1 MTYSRTFSFLSG
13 TAPQSTSRNHRCCL
27 TSSAPFCKKEQPSSA
42 QRRPAGRES
51 TEHRQALEDSTQRE
65 TRIRHESSLCPQRK
79 PPMTA
84 CERHYMLLVTIE
96 RNAITELRLPWWLRG
111 KRTCPPR
118 QDIRL
123 PSLGGD
129 DLLEKEMAIQSSIPA
144 WRIPWTEEP
153 GGLYS
158 VGLQRVRHNSVTKQQ
173 HAVHTYTAPKTKGQ
187 LWFRP
192 SQRKV
197 GFSP

>member
-1 MTYSRTFSFLSG
+1 MYSRTFSFLSG

-65 TRIRHESSLCPQRK
+65 TRVLHESSLCPQRK

-96 RNAITELRLPWWLRG
+96 RNAIMELRLPWWLRG
-111 KRTCPPR
+111 KRTCR
-118 QDIRL
+118 QGRTYGFHPWAGTICWRRKWQSNPVFL
-123 PSLGGD
+123 PGESHGQRSLVGYT
-129 DLLEKEMAIQSSIPA
+129 
-144 WRIPWTEEP
+144 PWGCRESDTT
-153 GGLYS
+153 
-158 VGLQRVRHNSVTKQQ
+158 Q
-173 HAVHTYTAPKTKGQ
+173 
-187 LWFRP
+187 
-192 SQRKV
+192 
-197 GFSP
+197 